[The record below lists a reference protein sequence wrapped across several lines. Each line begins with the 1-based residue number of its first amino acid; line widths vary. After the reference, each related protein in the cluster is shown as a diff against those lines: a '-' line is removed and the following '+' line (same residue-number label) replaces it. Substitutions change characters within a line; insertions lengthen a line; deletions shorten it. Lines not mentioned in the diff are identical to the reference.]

1 MAYSINKTD
10 GTILATVADGQI
22 DQFST
27 DITLIGKNYSGFGET
42 LNENFVRL
50 LENFAD
56 TSQPS
61 NPIRGQIWFDA
72 SELKLKVYNGTA
84 FVPVSSATISTSQPL
99 TLGIG
104 DLWFDDLNKQLFF
117 YDGINTILL
126 GPDYSEGQ
134 GLSGLRVETILDT
147 LNQSRVITYLY
158 TNGILIGIFSKDS
171 FTPKLPIT
179 GFSGN
184 IQPGFNAGTLTGIK
198 FNVTC
203 TNSEQL
209 GGQPASVYVR
219 NDTSNIIDGQL
230 ILASN
235 LGLIVGDASQAQ
247 LRVNNGDV
255 LLTNIAS
262 DKALNLLVRRGII
275 AETAINIDALN
286 RRINLYSGIPTSE
299 ITAGGDLTVEGD
311 VTIKGNLVIND
322 GDVNVIKTTELLVE
336 NKQITL
342 ADTGD
347 STSTDEYADGGGI
360 VVRGV
365 TDHEWTWDRSQTA
378 WFSTEHINLVSGKE
392 FKINGVTVISG
403 TSLGSGIT
411 SIPGVTSFGT
421 QTVLNVGPVIAP
433 ATTPTSFTRIQDNR
447 ISTLQTNQDLELA
460 PNGTGDIVLIGSPK
474 IEGLA
479 TTGQA
484 GVSQTTESSTLL
496 SSTQLSEAT
505 NKEYVTNFVRTRSI
519 VLSLD
524 ISDGISN
531 SGIATLLS
539 QIAPVNEYE
548 NGTIARIVC
557 SFLSAGS
564 TSLNINTLV
573 STTTATF
580 VTPTGTAPAVIEPVA
595 FATATIPAPAITP
608 TRVVK
613 TFQLVA
619 GAWTFVS

>member
-72 SELKLKVYNGTA
+72 SESKLKVYNGTA

-117 YDGINTILL
+117 YDGTNTILL

-134 GLSGLRVETILDT
+134 GLSGLRVATILDT

-203 TNSEQL
+203 TNSDQL

-247 LRVNNGDV
+247 LTVNNGDV

-262 DKALNLLVRRGII
+262 DKALNLLVRRGIV

-342 ADTGD
+342 ANTGD

-360 VVRGV
+360 VVRGA

-421 QTVLNVGPVIAP
+421 QVVLNVGPVIAP
-433 ATTPTSFTRIQDNR
+433 ATTPTTYTRIQDNR
-447 ISTLQTNQDLELA
+447 ISTIQTNQDLELA

-496 SSTQLSEAT
+496 SATQLSEAT

-613 TFQLVA
+613 TFQLVT